1 MFMEE
6 MLLFVFFDISDTKL
20 RNKVN
25 EKCKDYGLVRIQMS
39 GFSGSLNRVMRLKLI
54 EELKTLIG
62 ANQAVLYLQP
72 ICAACKGLAVRIEN
86 RPPQEPKPEGI
97 YFGMPL
103 NRAYLNSED

>member
-62 ANQAVLYLQP
+62 DNQAVLYLQP

-86 RPPQEPKPEGI
+86 RPPQETKPEGI